1 MKKNDDLNREDG
13 RIRLQAL
20 IDLFGVTLADIARA
34 AGVSRPLV
42 SRILHGDPKVNPQFL
57 YSRLERNL
65 EALIRSRRRMFF
77 PVEAVDLESIQDVAT
92 KLRKSIA
99 TIGSKVLTDNASTGA
114 S

>member
-1 MKKNDDLNREDG
+1 MKKNDDQNGEDG

-20 IDLFGVTLADIARA
+20 IDIFGVTLADIGRA

-65 EALIRSRRRMFF
+65 ETLIRSRRRMFF
-77 PVEAVDLESIQDVAT
+77 PVEAVALESVQDMAI
-92 KLRKSIA
+92 KLRKPVGA
-99 TIGSKVLTDNASTGA
+99 TGSKVQGDNPSSAA
-114 S
+114 